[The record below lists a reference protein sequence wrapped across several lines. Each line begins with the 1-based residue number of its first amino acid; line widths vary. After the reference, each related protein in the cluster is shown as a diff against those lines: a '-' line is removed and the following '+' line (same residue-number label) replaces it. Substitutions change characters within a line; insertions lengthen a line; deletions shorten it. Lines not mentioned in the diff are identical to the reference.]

1 MSQPSEKAMVQGSRM
16 KNASEV
22 RMLCCLQWLL
32 LLLLLHVRQAVQAL
46 YMPNL
51 AAVYVEAQKSANIK
65 RLEAHLAD
73 KQIAGKDK

>member
-1 MSQPSEKAMVQGSRM
+1 MPLPREW
-16 KNASEV
+16 ECC
-22 RMLCCLQWLL
+22 LCCLQW

-46 YMPNL
+46 YMPYL

-73 KQIAGKDK
+73 NALLTRTNNILGQASCRHGQAS